1 MKNVGKFIPAML
13 IAIGL
18 LALGLCIRSG
28 ILSVTN
34 NTRVVSVRGLSERE
48 VQANKVTWPIVY
60 KIVGNELTAVYNQM
74 EANNATIVEYL
85 TSNGV
90 SNNEI
95 IIEAP
100 TLTDA
105 QANQYASERAA
116 YRYVATVVLTVTS
129 NDVDKVVDLINRQGE
144 LLKKG
149 ITLAEGGWSYQ
160 TIFEYT
166 ALNDIKPD
174 MIAEATR
181 NARDAAQKFADDS
194 GSRLGKI
201 KTASQ
206 GQFSIEDRDS
216 YTPSIKKVRV
226 VTYVDYYI
234 ED

>member
-1 MKNVGKFIPAML
+1 MKNLGKIIPATL
-13 IAIGL
+13 VALGL
-18 LALGLCIRSG
+18 LALGLCLRSG
-28 ILSVTN
+28 LVSFTN

-48 VQANKVTWPIVY
+48 VQANKVTWPLVY
-60 KIVGNELTAVYNQM
+60 NIVGNDLNAIYDQM

-90 SNNEI
+90 ASNEI
-95 IIEAP
+95 LIEAP
-100 TLTDA
+100 NLSDA
-105 QANQYASERAA
+105 QANQYVSDRSAN
-116 YRYVATVVLTVTS
+116 RYVATVVVTVTS
-129 NDVDKVVDLINRQGE
+129 NEVEKVVGLINRQGE

-149 ITLAEGGWSYQ
+149 ITLADGGWSYR

-181 NARDAAQKFADDS
+181 NARGAAQKFADDS

-206 GQFSIEDRDS
+206 GQFSIEDRDP
-216 YTPSIKKVRV
+216 YTPSIKNVRV
-226 VTYVDYYI
+226 VTYVEYYI

>member
-1 MKNVGKFIPAML
+1 MKNLGKIIPAAL
-13 IAIGL
+13 VAIGL
-18 LALGLCIRSG
+18 LALGLCLRSG
-28 ILSVTN
+28 LVSFTN
-34 NTRVVSVRGLSERE
+34 NSRVVSVRGLSERE
-48 VQANKVTWPIVY
+48 VKANKVTWPLVY
-60 KIVGNELTAVYNQM
+60 KIVGNELGTIYNQM
-74 EANNATIVEYL
+74 EANNTTIVEYL

-90 SNNEI
+90 DKSEI
-95 IIEAP
+95 LIEAP
-100 TLTDA
+100 SLSDA
-105 QANQYASERAA
+105 QANQYTSDRTA
-116 YRYVATVVLTVTS
+116 YRYIATVVVTVTS

-149 ITLAEGGWSYQ
+149 ITLAEGGWNYQ

-181 NARDAAQKFADDS
+181 NARGAAQKFADDS

-206 GQFSIEDRDS
+206 GQFSIENRDP
-216 YTPSIKKVRV
+216 YTPSIKNVRV
-226 VTYVDYYI
+226 VTYVEYYI